1 MKNKILFFLIILNCQ
16 WVIAQVTKLP
26 MYAILER
33 YDGLDIYQNN
43 YQLDT
48 LLPRGGAR
56 IGNTALLI
64 TDSVRF
70 TYDQQ
75 GRLVRED
82 IFRRDFRF
90 ADEYVSEDY
99 RGTAIEDYKRD
110 TSRYYRIHTYD
121 DKGRKVSVRHYQVYG
136 KTKYNCTWLN
146 DCEYVPI
153 VVQIDSAAY
162 DSYDNLS
169 SRLTYE
175 TVLDR
180 IYFGHPKN
188 RVADSLKLIVKNTYS
203 GIIPFKTGDLDV
215 DRTYDILGRIV
226 TEKWYTTFNGKRS
239 LRGDADGTFDFE
251 YRYEGNSKKMV
262 SRRSSAH
269 HSSNGFAI
277 IIDSSFVY
285 DAKGRVLDAD
295 RYLNYNQLLT
305 DIDGFQFWRNVT
317 LLTAK
322 HVDGGVYL
330 DNEYSYQVKRN
341 QNCGGQK
348 FYPNG
353 KLHFEFYANLNEKLN
368 LCAATHTRF
377 SIPHSIHHYQFD
389 SEGNILNEDSIL
401 QGNYARFDTIS
412 YYDFRP
418 LKEVLAIQEGL
429 YKNKDMVVLE
439 LYPNPA
445 QTWVRV
451 GGLKVPTNVQIFGM
465 DGQLIRQEEVTSNMV
480 QIDISDIPLGVYIL
494 QANGQRKKMIKTE

>member
-1 MKNKILFFLIILNCQ
+1 M
-16 WVIAQVTKLP
+16 AQVTKLP

-56 IGNTALLI
+56 MGNTAILI

-75 GRLVRED
+75 GQLVRED

-121 DKGRKVSVRHYQVYG
+121 DKGRKISVRHYQVYG

-175 TVLDR
+175 TVCDR
-180 IYFGHPKN
+180 GYFTNPN
-188 RVADSLKLIVKNTYS
+188 YRVIDSLKLIVKNTS
-203 GIIPFKTGDLDV
+203 TGVVPFETGDLDV

-226 TEKWYTTFNGKRS
+226 TEKWYTTFNGNRS

-251 YRYEGNSKKMV
+251 YRYEGNSRKMV
-262 SRRSSAH
+262 SRRSSAYQT
-269 HSSNGFAI
+269 SNGFAI

-317 LLTAK
+317 LLTYE

-341 QNCGGQK
+341 KNCGGEK

-353 KLHFEFYANLNEKLN
+353 KVFYAFNRDFNPKLN
-368 LCAATHTRF
+368 LCSSTSGFFTPAF
-377 SIPHSIHHYQFD
+377 IHHYQFD
-389 SEGNILNEDSIL
+389 TVGNILSEYNTRYGLYGEK
-401 QGNYARFDTIS
+401 ATFDTIA
-412 YYDFRP
+412 YHDFKQ
-418 LKEVLAIQEGL
+418 LNDLLLTHNEW
-429 YKNKDMVVLE
+429 YKNINMIE

-445 QTWVRV
+445 QAWVRV
-451 GGLKVPTNVQIFGM
+451 GGMKTPTTIQIIGM
-465 DGQLIRQEEVTSNMV
+465 DGQVAKQEEITSYAQ
-480 QIDISDIPLGVYIL
+480 QINITDLSPGVYIM
-494 QANGQRKKMIKTE
+494 QANGQRKKLIKTE